1 MALGNSLGGNA
12 FTGSGTSFG
21 SSAPTSGGFG
31 SSGAGGNLGGWIGL
45 ASSAIGLVSGLF
57 RGRKARRMERENPY
71 PVAETDSL
79 LTENQARAQ
88 QMAQVGLPQAQYN
101 LALQNI
107 QRNQAG
113 ALRAAQ
119 TSGRPVNVA
128 SILGQTNQAT
138 LQLDAADA
146 AARIQNQRLAMQQ
159 NSALAAEN
167 QRVWNWNEAQRYQE
181 LAGRIAQLRAA
192 GQQDLWGGIGMLG
205 QLAASGVFNGM
216 FGGNNSGQGT
226 NNSGG
231 GWLSGLFGGGSNQ
244 TATNQPGTYGF
255 GGYNTLGNQPTGMA
269 PYYGPA
275 A

>member
-1 MALGNSLGGNA
+1 MAVSGNSLG
-12 FTGSGTSFG
+12 SGSFG
-21 SSAPTSGGFG
+21 SSAPTGGG
-31 SSGAGGNLGGWIGL
+31 IGNLGGWLGL
-45 ASSAIGLVSGLF
+45 ASGVVGLVSGLF
-57 RGRKARRMERENPY
+57 RGRQARRMERQNPY
-71 PVAETDSL
+71 PTATVDPLIA
-79 LTENQARAQ
+79 ENQARAQ

-119 TSGRPVNVA
+119 QSSRGPVNVA
-128 SILGQTNQAT
+128 SIVDRTNQAT

-146 AARIQNQRLAMQQ
+146 AARMQNQRLAMQQ

-167 QRVWNWNEAQRYQE
+167 QRAWNWNEAQRYQE
-181 LAGRIAQLRAA
+181 LAGRIAQLRTA

-205 QLAASGVFNGM
+205 QLAASGTFNNLLGG
-216 FGGNNSGQGT
+216 GGNNSGG
-226 NNSGG
+226 NSGG
-231 GWLSGLFGGGSNQ
+231 GWLSGLFGGGNNQ
-244 TATNQPGTYGF
+244 AATQQPGTPGF

>member
-12 FTGSGTSFG
+12 FTGGAASFG
-21 SSAPTSGGFG
+21 SSVPTGGGFG
-31 SSGAGGNLGGWIGL
+31 SSGGGGNLGGWIGL

-57 RGRKARRMERENPY
+57 RGRQARRMEKENPY
-71 PVAETDSL
+71 PTAEVDPL
-79 LTENQARAQ
+79 LAENRAIAQ
-88 QMAQVGLPQAQYN
+88 QMAQGGLPRAQYN
-101 LALQNI
+101 LALQNN
-107 QRNQAG
+107 QRNLAG

-119 TSGRPVNVA
+119 TSGRVNVA
-128 SILGQTNQAT
+128 SILNQANQAT

-146 AARIQNQRLAMQQ
+146 AARMQNQRLAMQQ

-167 QRVWNWNEAQRYQE
+167 QRVWSWNEAQRYQE
-181 LAGRIAQLRAA
+181 LAGRIAQLRTA

-231 GWLSGLFGGGSNQ
+231 GWLSGLFGGSSNQ
-244 TATNQPGTYGF
+244 TAANQPGTYGF

-275 A
+275 V